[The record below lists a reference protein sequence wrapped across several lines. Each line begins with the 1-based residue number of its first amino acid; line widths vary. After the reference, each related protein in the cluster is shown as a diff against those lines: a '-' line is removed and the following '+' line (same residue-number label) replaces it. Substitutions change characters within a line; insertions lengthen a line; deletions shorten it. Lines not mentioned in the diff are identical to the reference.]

1 MRFCFW
7 STTYKSICYV
17 GISLMWLETASA
29 DATCAT
35 FSAATLRLEQSPTR
49 CVTFARRSWLNAAY
63 NIHPAPVKAANVVV
77 RPAAFL
83 VAAGPAICQQSSV
96 VQLIRLDR
104 SYPVNAVTFHFVQS
118 CWKLQH
124 SAGQSFPTPME
135 EPRKVLKAQYIGS
148 LPVYRPSGM
157 DVLNDAIDQMMNQVP
172 RDQWRDV
179 NVSVAPSVVTI
190 TDTDVSQLFDF
201 RLGQFH
207 FLLFSIGRGEDH
219 RGIPRP
225 FSVLLGH
232 RTRRGDMR
240 FHRPY
245 SQRHFHRPRPLLLPF
260 FGSHL

>member
-1 MRFCFW
+1 
-7 STTYKSICYV
+7 
-17 GISLMWLETASA
+17 
-29 DATCAT
+29 
-35 FSAATLRLEQSPTR
+35 
-49 CVTFARRSWLNAAY
+49 
-63 NIHPAPVKAANVVV
+63 
-77 RPAAFL
+77 
-83 VAAGPAICQQSSV
+83 
-96 VQLIRLDR
+96 
-104 SYPVNAVTFHFVQS
+104 
-118 CWKLQH
+118 
-124 SAGQSFPTPME
+124 ME

-201 RLGQFH
+201 RPGQFH
-207 FLLFSIGRGEDH
+207 SLLFSTGRGEDH